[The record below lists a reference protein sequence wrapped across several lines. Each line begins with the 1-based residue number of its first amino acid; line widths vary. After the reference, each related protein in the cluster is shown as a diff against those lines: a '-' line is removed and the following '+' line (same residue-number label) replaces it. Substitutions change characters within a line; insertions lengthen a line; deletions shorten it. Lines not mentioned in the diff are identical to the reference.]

1 MKKIKENNKGIT
13 MISLVVT
20 IIILL
25 ILAGVAILTLGE
37 NGLFEK
43 AKIAKQRQTEADVK
57 EKINLLV
64 SEYTIEKEQG
74 KTLSQFLTEKKDSG
88 KIDDFVDN
96 NDGTFD
102 IIIDGYTTTINESNL
117 STTEPQILNDIMVT
131 CLAKAFTENKVQ
143 ALITVKSKSG
153 GIKQVRL
160 INNVTV
166 QGNNK
171 LVVAFDNKIEANT
184 EYQIEVELTNGT
196 IVTKTIKYE
205 DIEAPTATI
214 EIAKKIIFNSGE
226 IQANIK
232 LEDNRSGVNV
242 SECKWVA
249 VKSSEKLGTED
260 ESKYTGTFKSE
271 TETIQTEEITEAGE
285 YYIHLLLKDNV
296 GNVTEVISEK
306 IEIKEGYEI
315 STPEEFQA
323 IETNMAGHY
332 YVTKDINMENFNFIP
347 IKKTFTGTIDGQ
359 GHTISNLKINAAGYH
374 GIFDETGD
382 NVTIQ
387 NIIFKDINITNIG
400 TYFGLFGGYAGSN
413 NYFNKIGITGNISA
427 IVGLSLGVETGTAY
441 SSTVFENC
449 YARVNVNTNGSFEG
463 FCGRVRNSK
472 LKNCYIA
479 SRIEGYKNGI
489 FSEYDM
495 APITIEN
502 CFYNEDL
509 CITAASG
516 YNKGK
521 ALTTEQMADSSNY
534 TGWNF
539 NEKNGDW
546 YMGEDGYP
554 ELKF

>member
-37 NGLFEK
+37 NELFEK

-88 KIDDFVDN
+88 KIDDFINN

-102 IIIDGYTTTINESNL
+102 IIIDGYITTINESNL

-205 DIEAPTATI
+205 DTEAPTATI
-214 EIAKKIIFNSGE
+214 EIAKKIIFNSGK

-232 LEDNRSGVNV
+232 LEDNKSGVNI

-271 TETIQTEEITEAGE
+271 TETIQTEEITEEGE

-427 IVGLSLGVETGTAY
+427 TSSLSLGVNTGTAY
-441 SSTVFENC
+441 SSTFFENC
-449 YARVNVNTNGSFEG
+449 YARVNINSNSYFEG
-463 FCGRVRNSK
+463 FCGDIRNSK

-479 SRIEGYKNGI
+479 SRIECYDNGI
-489 FSEYDM
+489 FSESDT
-495 APITIEN
+495 APVTIEN

-534 TGWNF
+534 IGWNF

>member
-1 MKKIKENNKGIT
+1 

-37 NGLFEK
+37 NELFEK

-64 SEYTIEKEQG
+64 SEYAIEKEQG

-88 KIDDFVDN
+88 KIDDFINN

-102 IIIDGYTTTINESNL
+102 IIIDGYITTINESNL

-184 EYQIEVELTNGT
+184 EYQVEVELTNGT

-205 DIEAPTATI
+205 DTEAPTATI
-214 EIAKKIIFNSGE
+214 EIAKKIIFNSGK

-232 LEDNRSGVNV
+232 LEDNKSGVNI

-271 TETIQTEEITEAGE
+271 TETIQTEEITEEGE

-427 IVGLSLGVETGTAY
+427 TSSLSLGVNTGTAY

-449 YARVNVNTNGSFEG
+449 YARVNINSNSYFEG
-463 FCGRVRNSK
+463 FCGDIRNSK

-479 SRIEGYKNGI
+479 SRIECYDNGI
-489 FSEYDM
+489 FSESDT
-495 APITIEN
+495 APVTIEN

-534 TGWNF
+534 IGWNF

>member
-37 NGLFEK
+37 NELFEK

-88 KIDDFVDN
+88 KIDDFINN

-102 IIIDGYTTTINESNL
+102 IIIDGYITTINESNL

-184 EYQIEVELTNGT
+184 EYQVEVELTNGT

-205 DIEAPTATI
+205 DTEAPTATI
-214 EIAKKIIFNSGE
+214 EIAKKIIFNSGK

-232 LEDNRSGVNV
+232 LEDNKSGVNI
-242 SECKWVA
+242 SECKWIA

-260 ESKYTGTFKSE
+260 GSKYTGTFKSE
-271 TETIQTEEITEAGE
+271 TETIQTEEITEEGE

-427 IVGLSLGVETGTAY
+427 TSSLSLGVNTGTAY
-441 SSTVFENC
+441 SSTFFENC
-449 YARVNVNTNGSFEG
+449 YARVNINSNSYFEG
-463 FCGRVRNSK
+463 FCGDIRNSK

-479 SRIEGYKNGI
+479 SRIECYDNGI
-489 FSEYDM
+489 FSESDT
-495 APITIEN
+495 APVTIEN

-534 TGWNF
+534 IGWNF

>member
-13 MISLVVT
+13 MISLVIT

-64 SEYTIEKEQG
+64 SEYTIEKGQG

-102 IIIDGYTTTINESNL
+102 IIIDGYITTINESNL

-184 EYQIEVELTNGT
+184 EYQVEVELTNGT

-271 TETIQTEEITEAGE
+271 IETIQTEEITEAGE

-427 IVGLSLGVETGTAY
+427 TSSLSLGVNTGTAY

-449 YARVNVNTNGSFEG
+449 YARVNINSNSYFEG
-463 FCGRVRNSK
+463 FCGDIRNSK

-479 SRIEGYKNGI
+479 SRIECYDNGI
-489 FSEYDM
+489 FSESDT
-495 APITIEN
+495 APVTIEN

-534 TGWNF
+534 IGWNF

>member
-1 MKKIKENNKGIT
+1 

-37 NGLFEK
+37 NELFEK

-88 KIDDFVDN
+88 KIDDFINN

-102 IIIDGYTTTINESNL
+102 IIIDGYITTINESNL

-205 DIEAPTATI
+205 DTEAPTATI
-214 EIAKKIIFNSGE
+214 EIAKKIIFNSGK

-232 LEDNRSGVNV
+232 LEDNKSGVNI

-271 TETIQTEEITEAGE
+271 TETIQTEEITEEGE

-427 IVGLSLGVETGTAY
+427 TSSLSLGVNTGTAY

-449 YARVNVNTNGSFEG
+449 YARVNINSNSYFEG
-463 FCGRVRNSK
+463 FCGDIRNSK

-479 SRIEGYKNGI
+479 SRIECYDNGI
-489 FSEYDM
+489 FSESDT
-495 APITIEN
+495 APVTIEN

-534 TGWNF
+534 IGWNF